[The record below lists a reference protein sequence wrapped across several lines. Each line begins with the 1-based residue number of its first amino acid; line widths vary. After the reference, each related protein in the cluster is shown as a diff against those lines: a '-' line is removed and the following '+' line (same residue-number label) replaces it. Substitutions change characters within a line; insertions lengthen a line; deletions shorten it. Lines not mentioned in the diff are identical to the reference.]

1 MKRSTFVATSAA
13 AGGALVLGF
22 EFTPSGRLG
31 SIAGAATT
39 RLAGFVTI
47 AADETVTIVQP
58 QAEMGQGV
66 QTSIPML
73 VAEELDCDWAR
84 VHVESF
90 PTIDKIYNN
99 PAFGIMGTGGSSSVR
114 GFFMP
119 ARKVG
124 AQARAMLVAAAAQK
138 FGVAASELR
147 TQNGVVFHDGSSRKA
162 TYGELVAAA
171 SLLTPPAD
179 VTLKTPDK
187 FTLIGKPVKRLDI
200 RDKVTGRATFGI
212 DVVVPGMLYAAIRQ
226 SPVFGGTVGQFDETN
241 ILKRPGVKKVVNLK
255 NAVAVVADK
264 FWHAKIALDALNI
277 TWIDGPNAA
286 LDDKKIAEALAAG
299 LNDDAAAGVA
309 KQVGDA
315 VAALKTAAKV
325 VSAEYHVPYLAHA
338 TMEPM
343 TCTAHVTADSCEIWA
358 PTQGPGPLQQV
369 AARFTNLTPDKI
381 KVHQTYLGGGFGRR
395 FSMDFAIQAIMISQ
409 AAGAPVKLIWT
420 REEDI
425 QHDVYRPVS
434 ATRIKAG
441 LDAAGNLVAWQQRI
455 ASPSI
460 SGMNPGFGPPQKVDS
475 TSVEGSADKRYTIP
489 NFLVDYVRK
498 DFAVPIF
505 YWRSVGNS
513 QNGFFFESMLDE
525 VAHAAGKD
533 PYEFRRALVADK
545 PRLLNVLEMTAK
557 LGNWGKPMPK
567 GSGRGIALCESFG
580 SMVGEVAEVS
590 VGKDN
595 ALRVH
600 RVAVVVDCGTAVNP
614 DTVTAQMQ
622 SAVNFGLTAALFG
635 EINIAKG
642 RVTQHN
648 FYDYQMVRL
657 ANAPHIDVEIV
668 KSTAPPTG
676 VGEPGTPPIAPAVAN
691 AIFAATGK
699 RIRTLP
705 LVKAG
710 FTA

>member
-1 MKRSTFVATSAA
+1 MKRSTFVATGAA

-22 EFTPSGRLG
+22 EFTPSGRTA
-31 SIAGAATT
+31 SFADAATT
-39 RLAGFVTI
+39 RLVGFVTI
-47 AADETVTIVQP
+47 APDETITIVQP

-73 VAEELDCDWAR
+73 VAEELDCDWSR
-84 VHVESF
+84 VRVESF
-90 PTIDKIYNN
+90 PAIDKIYNN

-114 GFFMP
+114 GWFMP

-147 TQNGVVFHDGSSRKA
+147 TQNGVVHHDASSRKA
-162 TYGELVAAA
+162 TYGELAGAAA
-171 SLLTPPAD
+171 TLTPPAD
-179 VTLKTPDK
+179 VTLKTHDK

-200 RDKVTGRATFGI
+200 GDKVDGRARFGI

-226 SPVFGGTVGQFDETN
+226 SPVFGGTVGHYDEANT
-241 ILKRPGVKKVVNLK
+241 LKRPGIKKVVNLK
-255 NAVAVVADK
+255 NAVAVVADR
-264 FWHAKIALDALNI
+264 FWRAKSALDALNI
-277 TWIDGPNAA
+277 GWSDGPNASLDDAKIAADLKAA
-286 LDDKKIAEALAAG
+286 LDDDASAA
-299 LNDDAAAGVA
+299 VA

-315 VAALKTAAKV
+315 AAALKGAAKV

-343 TCTAHVTADSCEIWA
+343 NCTAHVTADSCEIWA
-358 PTQGPGPLQQV
+358 PTQFPGSIVQV
-369 AARFTNLTPDKI
+369 AQRFTNLTPDKI
-381 KVHQTYLGGGFGRR
+381 KIHQTYLGGGFGRR
-395 FSMDFAIQAIMISQ
+395 ANMDFVIQAIMLSQ
-409 AAGAPVKLIWT
+409 AARAPVKLIWT

-434 ATRIKAG
+434 TTRIKAG
-441 LDAAGNLVAWQQRI
+441 LDSTGNLVAWQQRI

-460 SGMNPGFGPPQKVDS
+460 FGMNPGFGPPKKVDDS
-475 TSVEGSADKRYTIP
+475 SVEGSADKRYSIP

-498 DFAVPIF
+498 DFAVPVF
-505 YWRSVGNS
+505 FWRSVGNS

-533 PYEFRRALVADK
+533 PYEFRRALLKDTPK
-545 PRLLNVLEMTAK
+545 LLNVLEMTAK
-557 LGNWGKPMPK
+557 LGNWGKPLPK
-567 GSGRGIALCESFG
+567 GSARGIALCESFG
-580 SMVGEVAEVS
+580 STVGEVAEIS
-590 VGKDN
+590 VDKGN
-595 ALRVH
+595 SLRVH
-600 RVAVVVDCGTAVNP
+600 RVAVVIDCGTVVNP
-614 DTVTAQMQ
+614 DTVVAQMQ
-622 SAVNFGLTAALFG
+622 GGVNFGLTAALFG
-635 EINIAKG
+635 AINIAKG
-642 RVTQHN
+642 RVAQHN

-668 KSTAPPTG
+668 TSSGPPTG

-691 AIFAATGK
+691 AIFAVTGK

-705 LVKAG
+705 FVKAG

>member
-1 MKRSTFVATSAA
+1 MKRSTFVATGAA
-13 AGGALVLGF
+13 TGGALVLGF
-22 EFTPSGRLG
+22 EFAPSGRIT
-31 SIAGAATT
+31 SFADAATT
-39 RLAGFVTI
+39 RLVGFVTI
-47 AADETVTIVQP
+47 APDETITIVQP

-73 VAEELDCDWAR
+73 VAEELDCDWSR
-84 VHVESF
+84 VRVESF
-90 PTIDKIYNN
+90 PAIDKIYNN

-114 GFFMP
+114 GWFMP

-147 TQNGVVFHDGSSRKA
+147 TQNGVVYHDASSRKA
-162 TYGELVAAA
+162 TYGELAGAAA
-171 SLLTPPAD
+171 ALTPPAD
-179 VTLKTPDK
+179 VTLKTHDK

-200 RDKVTGRATFGI
+200 RDKVDGRAQFGI

-226 SPVFGGTVGQFDETN
+226 SPVFGGTVGHYDEANT
-241 ILKRPGVKKVVNLK
+241 LKRPGIKKVVNLK
-255 NAVAVVADK
+255 NAVAVVADR
-264 FWHAKIALDALNI
+264 FWRAKSALDALNI
-277 TWIDGPNAA
+277 GWSDGPNASLDDAKIAADLKAA
-286 LDDKKIAEALAAG
+286 LDDDASAA
-299 LNDDAAAGVA
+299 VA

-315 VAALKTAAKV
+315 AAALKGAAKV

-343 TCTAHVTADSCEIWA
+343 NCTAHVTADSCEIWA
-358 PTQGPGPLQQV
+358 PTQFPGPIVQV
-369 AARFTNLTPDKI
+369 AQRFTNLTPDKI
-381 KVHQTYLGGGFGRR
+381 KIHQTYLGGGFGRR
-395 FSMDFAIQAIMISQ
+395 ANMDFVIQAIMLSQ

-420 REEDI
+420 REEDV

-434 ATRIKAG
+434 TTRIKAG
-441 LDAAGNLVAWQQRI
+441 LDSTGNLVAWQQRI

-460 SGMNPGFGPPQKVDS
+460 FGMNPGFGPPQKVDDS
-475 TSVEGSADKRYTIP
+475 SVEGSADKRYSIP

-498 DFAVPIF
+498 DFAIPVF
-505 YWRSVGNS
+505 FWRSVGNS

-533 PYEFRRALVADK
+533 PYEFRRALLKDTPK
-545 PRLLNVLEMTAK
+545 LLNVLEMTAK
-557 LGNWGKPMPK
+557 LGNWGKPLPK
-567 GSGRGIALCESFG
+567 GSARGIALCESFG
-580 SMVGEVAEVS
+580 STVGEVAEIS
-590 VGKDN
+590 VDKGHT
-595 ALRVH
+595 LRIH
-600 RVAVVVDCGTAVNP
+600 RVAVVIDCGTVVNP
-614 DTVTAQMQ
+614 DTVVAQMQ
-622 SAVNFGLTAALFG
+622 GGVNFGLTAALFG
-635 EINIAKG
+635 AINIAKG
-642 RVTQHN
+642 RVAQHN

-668 KSTAPPTG
+668 TSSGPPTG

-691 AIFAATGK
+691 AIFAVTGK

-705 LVKAG
+705 FVKAG